1 MKKVFKRL
9 GVAGVLLALLGVGQL
24 AGDVWGM
31 GARPPV
37 VGTGAADFSLPD
49 LDGRVQSLSQHRG
62 KIVLVNFWATWCKP
76 CTTEMPAMQ
85 TVYDKLRDH
94 GFVVL
99 AVNELEDTQK
109 VVEHIREYGHTFPVL
124 MDRDNRVA
132 NQYGVYGLPVSV
144 FIDEA
149 GVVQAYIKGGLLTEQ
164 KILEEVGRIRSLR
177 AGRSPYQAS
186 LEPLR
191 SIKSQRISTLP
202 QTGLDSWQACRNSG
216 SRVPVAPR
224 ECNG

>member
-1 MKKVFKRL
+1 MKKIFKRL

-37 VGTGAADFSLPD
+37 VGTAAADFSLPD
-49 LDGRVQSLSQHRG
+49 LDGRVQSLSQYHG

-85 TVYDKLRDH
+85 ASYDKLRDK

-99 AVNELEDTQK
+99 AVNELEDETK
-109 VVEHIREYGHTFPVL
+109 VREHIRTYGHTFPVL
-124 MDRDNRVA
+124 LDQDNRVA
-132 NQYGVYGLPVSV
+132 NMYGVYGLPVSV

-149 GVVQAYIKGGLLTEQ
+149 GIVRAYIKGGLLTEQ
-164 KILEEVGRIRSLR
+164 RIQEEIERIR
-177 AGRSPYQAS
+177 AG
-186 LEPLR
+186 EPV
-191 SIKSQRISTLP
+191 K
-202 QTGLDSWQACRNSG
+202 A
-216 SRVPVAPR
+216 VALH
-224 ECNG
+224 